1 MRNIPREDEL
11 AKATEKTSK
20 AAKDDAKPAAKKP
33 AAKKA
38 PAVKAA
44 AAAKPAAAKTST
56 AAKPK
61 SAPAKTA
68 AKKPAAKPAAA
79 AAATPVDAPAAA
91 PAPAKSA
98 AAKVSTPKTT
108 AKPAA
113 KKPAAKAA
121 KPTAEKAAEAPAASK
136 PAASK
141 AKASTAKPKP
151 AAATATKAEPA
162 AAPAAVAKQ
171 SAAKADKPWL
181 ANYPNGVPAEIAPL
195 EYQSLGDLMVDS
207 CRKYGSKPA
216 FTCMGKS
223 ITFTELEKQSAAFAA
238 YLQGKGLSKGA
249 RVAIMMPNVLQ
260 YPIAMMAVLRAG
272 YTVVNV
278 NPLYT
283 PRELEHQ
290 LNDSGAEAIVILEN
304 FAATLQQVIGRTKVK
319 HVVVAAMGDRLGLKG
334 IVVNLVVRRVK
345 KMVPNWSL
353 PGHVPF
359 NDALK
364 EGAKKTFRK
373 IDVGQDDVAFLQY
386 TGGTTGVSKGATLLH
401 RNVLANVAQNALW
414 VEAAYSK
421 KPKPKDVVYI
431 CALPLYHIYA
441 LTVNALMGMQQGA
454 QNILIPNPRDIPA
467 FVKELQKTPFHVFPG
482 LNTLF
487 NALLNNA
494 DFQKL
499 DFKPLILTFGGG
511 MAVQKPVADRW
522 QKLTGIVIAEGYGL
536 SETAPVAT
544 ANRFDA
550 DEFSG
555 TIGMPIPSTEIVIR
569 DEDGK
574 DVSSGEVGEI
584 CIRGP
589 QVMAGYWNRAD
600 ETRKVMT
607 DDGFFKSG
615 DMGFIDERGF
625 VKIVDRKKDM
635 ILVSGFNVYP
645 NELEEVV
652 AEHPGVLEVA
662 AVGVP
667 DEHSGEVPKLFVVKK
682 DEKLTEQEIID
693 FTRDKLTGYKRP
705 RHVEFRKELPK
716 TNVGKIL
723 RRELR

>member
-1 MRNIPREDEL
+1 MHNILREDEL

-20 AAKDDAKPAAKKP
+20 AAKEDAKPAAKKP

-44 AAAKPAAAKTST
+44 AAAKPATAKAST
-56 AAKPK
+56 TAKPK
-61 SAPAKTA
+61 STPAKTA
-68 AKKPAAKPAAA
+68 AKRPAAKPAAT

-98 AAKVSTPKTT
+98 AVKVSTPKTT

-121 KPTAEKAAEAPAASK
+121 KPAAGKAAEAPAASK
-136 PAASK
+136 PATSK
-141 AKASTAKPKP
+141 ATAPAAKTKP
-151 AAATATKAEPA
+151 AAASAPKTEA
-162 AAPAAVAKQ
+162 AASPAAKQ
-171 SAAKADKPWL
+171 SAAKADKPWI

-195 EYQSLGDLMVDS
+195 EYQSLGDLMVES
-207 CRKYGSKPA
+207 CRRYGSKPA

-223 ITFTELEKQSAAFAA
+223 ITFSELEKQSAAFAA

-304 FAATLQQVIGRTKVK
+304 FAATLQQVIGRTKIK

-345 KMVPNWSL
+345 KMVPAWSL
-353 PGHVPF
+353 PGHVAF

-373 IDVGQDDVAFLQY
+373 IDVGHNDVAFLQY

-522 QKLTGIVIAEGYGL
+522 KKLTGIVIAEGYGL
-536 SETAPVAT
+536 SETSRPPTGSMRTSSPA
-544 ANRFDA
+544 R
-550 DEFSG
+550 SG
-555 TIGMPIPSTEIVIR
+555 CPS
-569 DEDGK
+569 
-574 DVSSGEVGEI
+574 
-584 CIRGP
+584 
-589 QVMAGYWNRAD
+589 
-600 ETRKVMT
+600 
-607 DDGFFKSG
+607 
-615 DMGFIDERGF
+615 
-625 VKIVDRKKDM
+625 
-635 ILVSGFNVYP
+635 
-645 NELEEVV
+645 
-652 AEHPGVLEVA
+652 H
-662 AVGVP
+662 
-667 DEHSGEVPKLFVVKK
+667 
-682 DEKLTEQEIID
+682 
-693 FTRDKLTGYKRP
+693 RP
-705 RHVEFRKELPK
+705 RSSFATRTERTCQPAMSAKSAFADHRSWQDIG
-716 TNVGKIL
+716 TGRT
-723 RRELR
+723 RRRRS